1 MKQRQDTVYNY
12 VTPVFFPLAVDVDLV
27 GVCFPSICGVN
38 NLWILK
44 MLFST
49 KTTNAQIFNK
59 NKNKEGSTQEKRG
72 KKKVKQHLCNKSIDK
87 IKPQIDKTKTNRTIL
102 KECTYI
108 VSEEIFKWIMKII
121 GNATISLLYI
131 CLMANL

>member
-1 MKQRQDTVYNY
+1 
-12 VTPVFFPLAVDVDLV
+12 
-27 GVCFPSICGVN
+27 
-38 NLWILK
+38 

-49 KTTNAQIFNK
+49 KTSNAQIFNTTK
-59 NKNKEGSTQEKRG
+59 TKESSTQG
-72 KKKVKQHLCNKSIDK
+72 KKWKKEERVKQHLYNKSIDK
-87 IKPQIDKTKTNRTIL
+87 IKPQIDKTKINRTIL

>member
-1 MKQRQDTVYNY
+1 
-12 VTPVFFPLAVDVDLV
+12 
-27 GVCFPSICGVN
+27 
-38 NLWILK
+38 

-49 KTTNAQIFNK
+49 KTSNAQIFNTTK
-59 NKNKEGSTQEKRG
+59 TKEGSTQ
-72 KKKVKQHLCNKSIDK
+72 KKQRERVKQHLYNKSIDK

-121 GNATISLLYI
+121 GNATVSLLYI
-131 CLMANL
+131 CLMANLQDSVYRQCNYR